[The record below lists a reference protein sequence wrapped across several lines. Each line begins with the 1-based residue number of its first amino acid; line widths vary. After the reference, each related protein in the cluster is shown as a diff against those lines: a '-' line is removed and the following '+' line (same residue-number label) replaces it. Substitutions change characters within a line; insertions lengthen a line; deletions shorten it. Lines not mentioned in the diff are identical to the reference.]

1 MKGEIVKKKIVS
13 LLSIKLP
20 LSDLTSGRMLHR
32 NVNDEKLIT
41 FSRLTTSEKWSL

>member
-1 MKGEIVKKKIVS
+1 MKGEIVKKKIV
-13 LLSIKLP
+13 SIKLP

-32 NVNDEKLIT
+32 NVNDEKLIM